1 LIREKTDA
9 KKSHATVPLIRKITN
24 GTVAR
29 VAISLL
35 FQSSLRNI
43 VFFNDK
49 DDISVM
55 QKGML
60 SHLDEDGFGNS
71 QGWLIFFIL
80 SFQVARFTG
89 PAEEPLSCPRIP
101 QIS

>member
-1 LIREKTDA
+1 LIWTIA
-9 KKSHATVPLIRKITN
+9 Y
-24 GTVAR
+24 GTVVR

-43 VFFNDK
+43 VFLNDK

-60 SHLDEDGFGNS
+60 SHLDEDGFGNG

-80 SFQVARFTG
+80 S
-89 PAEEPLSCPRIP
+89 L
-101 QIS
+101 